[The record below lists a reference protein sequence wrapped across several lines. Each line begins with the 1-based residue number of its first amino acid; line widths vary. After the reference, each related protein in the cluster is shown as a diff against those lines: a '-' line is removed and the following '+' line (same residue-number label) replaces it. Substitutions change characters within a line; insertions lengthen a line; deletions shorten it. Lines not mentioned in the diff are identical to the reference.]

1 MFHIISRRM
10 ILCLLMVA
18 PTACLR
24 AQEISN
30 DIKVLKQEFNL
41 VPPHSKSIQYFDMVS
56 KMQQHGPD
64 GTPLGWDVYH
74 LSLRCVPSSDTSL
87 GDEYTCLKFS
97 VKLHD
102 SAEVSIPSLVNW
114 SYHFKLSATAK
125 DSLGQV
131 FGIDHRKFEN
141 LTDENGIRLPVT
153 STYAVYN
160 AFIDF
165 HSMNVFAD
173 RSSSGEGAQNLHHI
187 GDTIVH
193 SASFSEPPVNLG
205 SQIAKGSY
213 FKNGQIL
220 LTLKGLGLV
229 HQKACGILGYDSGE
243 SSFYMLMK
251 PMANMEITTKGS
263 SHYWGDIYKDLANG
277 WIQKATLH
285 EMVVSQTTIPGM
297 AQKVNSVVERSIV
310 IKNELLKK

>member
-1 MFHIISRRM
+1 MYRKIYKTLVIG
-10 ILCLLMVA
+10 LLLLS
-18 PTACLR
+18 PLSYLS
-24 AQEISN
+24 AQQISN

-41 VPPHSKSIQYFDMVS
+41 VPPHSKDIQYFDMVS
-56 KMQQHGPD
+56 KLQQHAPD

-74 LSLRCVPSSDTSL
+74 LSLRCVPSSDTSA

-102 SAEVSIPSLVNW
+102 AAEVSIPSLVNW
-114 SYHFKLSATAK
+114 KYHFKLSATK

-131 FGIDHRKFEN
+131 FGIDHSKFEN
-141 LTDENGIRLPVT
+141 LVDENGKKLPVAN
-153 STYAVYN
+153 TYAVYN

-173 RSSSGEGAQNLHHI
+173 RSPAGNGAQDLHHI
-187 GDTIVH
+187 GDKIVH
-193 SASFSEPPVNLG
+193 SASYSQPPVNLG
-205 SQIAKGSY
+205 SQIAEGSY
-213 FKNGQIL
+213 FKNGEIT
-220 LTLKGLGLV
+220 LTFKGLGLV
-229 HQKACGILGYDSGE
+229 NQKACGILGYDSGE

-263 SHYWGDIYKDLANG
+263 SHYWGDIYKDLSSG
-277 WIQKATLH
+277 WIQKATLQ

-297 AQKVNSVVERSIV
+297 TSKTNSVVERSIV
-310 IKNELLKK
+310 IKNVEMKK